1 MDIQQITEQFNE
13 VASHYDQQR
22 RSFIPCFDDYYIT
35 STSFLANC
43 RNDFRAILDLG
54 AGTGLLTKYLTQQF
68 PAATFYLMDISEQMM
83 DMARSR
89 FKNQDNIKYIIA
101 DYSKNMPD
109 EKFDLIASALSIHH
123 FDEDEKIKLYTR
135 LYDKLEAGGYLL
147 NLDQFNSGSDEIN
160 AMYNNFWYNQIRNSG
175 LSDDECQSWLKRK
188 ELDKENTIDQT
199 KSMLKS
205 IGFSRVECIYNYM
218 KFGVILAIK

>member
-43 RNDFRAILDLG
+43 RNNFRTILDLG
-54 AGTGLLTKYLTQQF
+54 AGTGLLTKYLIQHF
-68 PAATFYLMDISEQMM
+68 PAASFYLMDISEQMM
-83 DMARSR
+83 DIARLR

-123 FDEDEKIKLYTR
+123 FNEDEKIKLYTR
-135 LYDKLEAGGYLL
+135 LYDKLEAGGYLF
-147 NLDQFNSGSDEIN
+147 NLDQFNSCSDEIN
-160 AMYNNFWYNQIRNSG
+160 TMYNNFWYKQIRNSG

-188 ELDKENTIDQT
+188 ELDKENSIDET

-205 IGFSRVECIYNYM
+205 IGFSQVECVYHYM